1 MPMEVKKITLKDI
14 AQASGYSLVS
24 VHRALNNKEG
34 VSKAVKQEIL
44 NVANEMGY
52 TANYVASALKRRQV
66 NLAVVLPEPEEGGKY
81 YFRYIWKGCKVYEA
95 EEEGYNMNVMNYTFS
110 VDGDSGDREQ
120 VEILKNLYEEWGGQ
134 LDGLLTAP
142 NINSSRM
149 ECLLSQFTAKGVAVV
164 LIDNDFK
171 DCGRLCCVAPN
182 DTLTGQLAAELMNMV
197 LKGQKGTI
205 LVAAGD
211 EGSLSHKMNAAGFEE
226 YFRKNN
232 ADITVR
238 CIQDLYRA
246 EANRQQMLAC
256 LREDKSIIGAYSVRA
271 RNTIPLCEA
280 AMDSGRINELFLV
293 GSDLFPESAQ
303 MLSDGI
309 LKAIVYKGPYQKG
322 YQGYKT
328 LFEYLIKGIL
338 PKGEAISVPIS
349 IILQNNIKFYEE
361 FI

>member
-1 MPMEVKKITLKDI
+1 MPMDVKKVTLKDI

-24 VHRALNNKEG
+24 VHRAMNNKEG

-66 NLAVVLPEPEEGGKY
+66 NVAVVLPEPEEGGKY
-81 YFRYIWKGCKVYEA
+81 YFRYMWKACKEYESEVA
-95 EEEGYNMNVMNYTFS
+95 GYNMNVMNFTFN
-110 VDGDSGDREQ
+110 VDGNPGDEEQ
-120 VEILKNLYEEWGGQ
+120 VAILKKLYDEWGGR

-149 ECLLSQFTAKGVAVV
+149 QCLLSQFTAKGVAVV

-182 DTLTGQLAAELMNMV
+182 DTYTGQLAAELMNMV
-197 LKGQKGTI
+197 LKGRKGTI

-211 EGSLSHKMNAAGFEE
+211 EDSLSHKMNATGFED
-226 YFRKNN
+226 YFKKHN
-232 ADITVR
+232 ADIKVR
-238 CIQDLYRA
+238 SIQDLNQA
-246 EANRQQMLAC
+246 EANMQQILKC
-256 LREDKSIIGAYSVRA
+256 FQEDKDIIGAYSVRA

-280 AMDSGRINELFLV
+280 AIRSGRLEELFLV
-293 GSDLFPESAQ
+293 GSDLFQESAK
-303 MLSDGI
+303 MLNDGI

-322 YQGYKT
+322 YMGYKA
-328 LFEYLIKGIL
+328 LFGYLIKGIR
-338 PKGEAISVPIS
+338 PKGDAISVPIS